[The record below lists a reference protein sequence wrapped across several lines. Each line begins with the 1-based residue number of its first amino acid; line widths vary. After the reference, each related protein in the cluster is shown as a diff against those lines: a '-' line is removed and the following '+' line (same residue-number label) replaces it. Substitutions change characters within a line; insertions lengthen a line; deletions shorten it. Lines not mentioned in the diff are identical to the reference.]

1 VSQSIVRRRAVRGRA
16 ASDRGPAAIPRGA
29 SNGAT
34 SRGTRFGRTG
44 ALRRRSVVAALVA
57 YVLVGAFIGLA
68 TWKLTETAVETIQ
81 SQEAVDVALDEPRV
95 AAVEPPVPSS
105 RGPYPDAALLSLLE
119 RQPPASGFVGLFVRN
134 LTTGAEATVNPN
146 RVFPAASLYK
156 VPIMVETVRQIR
168 LGRIA
173 PDQPI
178 VVQRVHKVPGSGV
191 LQSRVGEGVPV
202 REVLRLLIAE
212 SDNVAA
218 MMLLDLTGLNNVNQT
233 MRGLGLDATRLLDY
247 RAPGAANGVGPYSTS
262 PADMGLLLDTI
273 GTGRLV
279 DQEASDEALRL
290 LGQKQ
295 ASDLLGEALPF
306 NVKVAHKW
314 GEIPGARHEAG
325 IVYAPRF
332 NYVVVIMTENVD
344 PAISPGY
351 IRELSKAIYT
361 FFDQTSS
368 QARQ

>member
-1 VSQSIVRRRAVRGRA
+1 
-16 ASDRGPAAIPRGA
+16 
-29 SNGAT
+29 
-34 SRGTRFGRTG
+34 
-44 ALRRRSVVAALVA
+44 
-57 YVLVGAFIGLA
+57 VLVGAFIGVA

-81 SQEAVDVALDEPRV
+81 SQEAVDMALDEPRV
-95 AAVEPPVPSS
+95 AAVEPPVPPS
-105 RGPYPDAALLSLLE
+105 RGPRPDAALLSLLE
-119 RQPPASGFVGLFVRN
+119 RQPPVSGFVGLFVRN
-134 LTTGAEATVNPN
+134 LTSGAEATVNPN

-178 VVQRVHKVPGSGV
+178 LVQRVHKVPGSGV
-191 LQSRVGEGVPV
+191 LQSRVGESVPV

-247 RAPGAANGVGPYSTS
+247 RAPGASEGVGPYSTS

-325 IVYAPRF
+325 IVFAPRF

-344 PAISPGY
+344 PAFSPGY
-351 IRELSKAIYT
+351 IRELSRSIYT

>member
-1 VSQSIVRRRAVRGRA
+1 M
-16 ASDRGPAAIPRGA
+16 
-29 SNGAT
+29 
-34 SRGTRFGRTG
+34 
-44 ALRRRSVVAALVA
+44 LAALIA

-68 TWKLTETAVETIQ
+68 TWKLTETAVETVQ
-81 SQEAVDVALDEPRV
+81 SPPIAAEAPREEPQVAVAL
-95 AAVEPPVPSS
+95 APPPAP
-105 RGPYPDAALLSLLE
+105 RGPHEDAALLSLLE
-119 RQPPASGFVGLFVRN
+119 RQPLASGFVGLFVRN
-134 LTTGAEATVNPN
+134 LTTGAEATINPK

-156 VPIMVETVRQIR
+156 VPIMVETLRQMR
-168 LGRIA
+168 LGRIS
-173 PDQPI
+173 PDQQM
-178 VVQRVHKVPGSGV
+178 VVQRAHKVPGSGV
-191 LQSRVGEGVPV
+191 LQSRIGDSVSV
-202 REVLRLLIAE
+202 REILRLLIAE

-247 RAPGAANGVGPYSTS
+247 RAPGAMDGVGPYSTS
-262 PADMGLLLDTI
+262 AADMGLLLDTI

-295 ASDLLGEALPF
+295 ASDLIGEGLPF

-325 IVYAPRF
+325 IVFGPRF

-344 PAISPGY
+344 PALSPAYIRDLSKSIYTYFEQRRHAEARGRQDVRRTGCRPSPG
-351 IRELSKAIYT
+351 RSPALP
-361 FFDQTSS
+361 
-368 QARQ
+368 

>member
-1 VSQSIVRRRAVRGRA
+1 M
-16 ASDRGPAAIPRGA
+16 
-29 SNGAT
+29 
-34 SRGTRFGRTG
+34 
-44 ALRRRSVVAALVA
+44 LAALVA

-68 TWKLTETAVETIQ
+68 TWKLTETAVESAHTPDAPVAF
-81 SQEAVDVALDEPRV
+81 EAPRDEPRV
-95 AAVEPPVPSS
+95 EAVAPPAPAP
-105 RGPYPDAALLSLLE
+105 RGPHVDPSLVTMLE

-134 LTTGAEATVNPN
+134 LTTGAEATINPN

-173 PDQPI
+173 PEQMML
-178 VVQRVHKVPGSGV
+178 VQRAHKVPGSGV
-191 LQSRVGEGVPV
+191 LQSRIGESVPV

-233 MRGLGLDATRLLDY
+233 MRGLGLNDTKLLDY
-247 RAPGAANGVGPYSTS
+247 RAPGASEGVGPYATS

-295 ASDLLGEALPF
+295 ASDLLGEGLPF

-325 IVYAPRF
+325 IVFTPQF
-332 NYVVVIMTENVD
+332 NYIVVIMTENVD
-344 PAISPGY
+344 PSSSPTF
-351 IRELSKAIYT
+351 IRELSKSIYT
-361 FFDQTSS
+361 FFEQSAA
-368 QARQ
+368 QPAQ

>member
-1 VSQSIVRRRAVRGRA
+1 V
-16 ASDRGPAAIPRGA
+16 
-29 SNGAT
+29 
-34 SRGTRFGRTG
+34 
-44 ALRRRSVVAALVA
+44 LAALVA

-68 TWKLTETAVETIQ
+68 TWKLTETAVETMQ
-81 SQEAVDVALDEPRV
+81 SPPIAGEALREEPQV
-95 AAVEPPVPSS
+95 AAVQAPAPAP
-105 RGPYPDAALLSLLE
+105 RGPHTDAALVRLLE

-134 LTTGAEATVNPN
+134 LTTGAEATINPQ

-168 LGRIA
+168 LGRIS
-173 PDQPI
+173 PEQQM
-178 VVQRVHKVPGSGV
+178 VVQRAHKVPGSGV
-191 LQSRVGEGVPV
+191 LQSRIGDHVAV
-202 REVLRLLIAE
+202 RDVLRLLIAE

-247 RAPGAANGVGPYSTS
+247 RAPGAYDGVGPYSTS
-262 PADMGLLLDTI
+262 AADMGLLLDTI

-295 ASDLLGEALPF
+295 AGDLLSEGLPF

-325 IVYAPRF
+325 IVFGPRF
-332 NYVVVIMTENVD
+332 TYVVAIMTENVD
-344 PAISPGY
+344 PALSPSY
-351 IRELSKAIYT
+351 IRDLSKSIYAY
-361 FFDQTSS
+361 FDQ
-368 QARQ
+368 APAP

>member
-1 VSQSIVRRRAVRGRA
+1 V
-16 ASDRGPAAIPRGA
+16 
-29 SNGAT
+29 
-34 SRGTRFGRTG
+34 
-44 ALRRRSVVAALVA
+44 LAALVA
-57 YVLVGAFIGLA
+57 YVLVGAFIGMA
-68 TWKLTETAVETIQ
+68 TWKLTETAVETV
-81 SQEAVDVALDEPRV
+81 SAPATFEPARDEPRV
-95 AAVEPPVPSS
+95 AVVQPPAPAP
-105 RGPYPDAALLSLLE
+105 RGPHLDASLVTLLE

-134 LTTGAEATVNPN
+134 LTTGAEAAINPN

-173 PDQPI
+173 PDQQL
-178 VVQRVHKVPGSGV
+178 VVQRAHKVPGSGV
-191 LQSRVGEGVPV
+191 LQGRVGDSVPV

-233 MRGLGLDATRLLDY
+233 MRGLGLDATRLLDH
-247 RAPGAANGVGPYSTS
+247 RAPGAYEGVGPYSTS

-273 GTGRLV
+273 GSGRLV

-295 ASDLLGEALPF
+295 ASDLLGESLPF

-325 IVYAPRF
+325 IVFTPRF
-332 NYVVVIMTENVD
+332 SYVVVIMTENVD
-344 PAISPGY
+344 PSSSPSY
-351 IRELSKAIYT
+351 IRDLSKAIYA
-361 FFDQTSS
+361 FFDQAPS
-368 QARQ
+368 

>member
-1 VSQSIVRRRAVRGRA
+1 M
-16 ASDRGPAAIPRGA
+16 
-29 SNGAT
+29 
-34 SRGTRFGRTG
+34 
-44 ALRRRSVVAALVA
+44 A

-68 TWKLTETAVETIQ
+68 TWKLTETAVETVQ
-81 SQEAVDVALDEPRV
+81 APVAVEPARDEPRV
-95 AAVEPPVPSS
+95 VAVDAPAAAP
-105 RGPYPDAALLSLLE
+105 RGPHQDAALLSLLE
-119 RQPPASGFVGLFVRN
+119 RQPPASGFVGVFVRN
-134 LTTGAEATVNPN
+134 LSTGTEATINPK

-156 VPIMVETVRQIR
+156 LPIMVEAVRQIR
-168 LGRIA
+168 LGRIS
-173 PDQPI
+173 PDQQV
-178 VVQRVHKVPGSGV
+178 VVQRAHKVPGSGV
-191 LQSRVGEGVPV
+191 LQSRIGESVPV

-218 MMLLDLTGLNNVNQT
+218 MILLDLTGLNNVNQT

-247 RAPGAANGVGPYSTS
+247 RAPGAYDGIGPYATS
-262 PADMGLLLDTI
+262 PADMGLLMDTI

-290 LGQKQ
+290 MGQKQ

-325 IVYAPRF
+325 IVFTPRF

-344 PAISPGY
+344 PALSPAY
-351 IRELSKAIYT
+351 IRDLSKAIYG
-361 FFDQTSS
+361 FFDQAS
-368 QARQ
+368 

>member
-1 VSQSIVRRRAVRGRA
+1 MPFGSARADRARRRSRSRRANGAGRA
-16 ASDRGPAAIPRGA
+16 QRPGPLG
-29 SNGAT
+29 G
-34 SRGTRFGRTG
+34 
-44 ALRRRSVVAALVA
+44 LRRRSVVAALVA

-81 SQEAVDVALDEPRV
+81 APVALASDARSPMSRPSRRRRRLRVGRTRTPR
-95 AAVEPPVPSS
+95 S
-105 RGPYPDAALLSLLE
+105 RRCWSGS
-119 RQPPASGFVGLFVRN
+119 RPPAAVGLFVRN
-134 LTTGAEATVNPN
+134 LTTGAEATINPN

-156 VPIMVETVRQIR
+156 LPIMVETVRQIR
-168 LGRIA
+168 LGRIS
-173 PDQPI
+173 PEQQI
-178 VVQRVHKVPGSGV
+178 VVQRAHKVPGSACS
-191 LQSRVGEGVPV
+191 SRASATASPV

-247 RAPGAANGVGPYSTS
+247 RAPGAYDGVGPYSTS
-262 PADMGLLLDTI
+262 PADMGLLMDTI

-295 ASDLLGEALPF
+295 ASDLLSEALPF

-325 IVYAPRF
+325 IVFDAAVQLRRRHHDRERRPDRLAGLHQGAL
-332 NYVVVIMTENVD
+332 EGD
-344 PAISPGY
+344 LHLLRPAEP
-351 IRELSKAIYT
+351 
-361 FFDQTSS
+361 S
-368 QARQ
+368 QAPAAVRR

>member
-1 VSQSIVRRRAVRGRA
+1 
-16 ASDRGPAAIPRGA
+16 
-29 SNGAT
+29 
-34 SRGTRFGRTG
+34 
-44 ALRRRSVVAALVA
+44 VA

-279 DQEASDEALRL
+279 DQEASDEAL
-290 LGQKQ
+290 
-295 ASDLLGEALPF
+295 PF